1 MPTETRRAIELT
13 DPRALR
19 GIAHP
24 LRLALIGLLR
34 REGPLT
40 ATQAAELLEVSDA
53 LASFHLRQLAKYGLV
68 EEAGGG
74 RGRERPW
81 RATAL
86 FTQWPGSTSTPEMA
100 AATELLET
108 LIAGRYYELLMA
120 WIHHKPNEP
129 AQWQDAAHFGDN
141 IIYATADEL
150 SELDRKIDSLLEPF
164 VPRLEDPGARPP
176 GARQITL
183 LRLAFPYMGPT
194 RSESTPPSSGN
205 SAADSPTPRPDRSS
219 SAGGKRGSKQAPT
232 AVPTSAPT
240 SGPKAVRDAQ

>member
-1 MPTETRRAIELT
+1 MATESGMPSDRVCYHIPRSTKERLPKYHFQRYVWYMPTKTRRTVELT

-24 LRLALIGLLR
+24 LRLTLIGLLR

-86 FTQWPGSTSTPEMA
+86 FTELPGSTSTP
-100 AATELLET
+100 
-108 LIAGRYYELLMA
+108 
-120 WIHHKPNEP
+120 
-129 AQWQDAAHFGDN
+129 
-141 IIYATADEL
+141 
-150 SELDRKIDSLLEPF
+150 
-164 VPRLEDPGARPP
+164 
-176 GARQITL
+176 
-183 LRLAFPYMGPT
+183 
-194 RSESTPPSSGN
+194 
-205 SAADSPTPRPDRSS
+205 
-219 SAGGKRGSKQAPT
+219 
-232 AVPTSAPT
+232 
-240 SGPKAVRDAQ
+240 